1 MNDNT
6 KKLEKLI
13 TNIRVCMSCQ
23 EENDFWERWG
33 NLDLNKEIE
42 ELENV
47 TFFDYPITEYQAQK
61 MCNDAKK
68 LHDKFAKVYDLL
80 VSRIDQEG
88 ENKTICHRLGSIE
101 INLMEESIRLS
112 GYSQTPQT
120 SEKDI
125 KEIIKNDYD
134 LLGCFLPQRKNYSDN
149 GFAGT
154 KESIDVVC
162 EIISFAQTI
171 QGQDQWQYKLFEEIK
186 QYEGNKLF
194 NKPAKWVITK
204 FAEYGIKLNPNTVK
218 YLYGKIKKEI
228 EDKKK

>member
-1 MNDNT
+1 MNDNI

-33 NLDLNKEIE
+33 DLDLNKIIE

-80 VSRIDQEG
+80 GSRIGQE
-88 ENKTICHRLGSIE
+88 EKNKTICYRLDSIE

-125 KEIIKNDYD
+125 KEIIKKDYD
-134 LLGCFLPQRKNYSDN
+134 LLGCFPPIKNYDAKN
-149 GFAGT
+149 LYTGT
-154 KESIDVVC
+154 TESVDIVC

-171 QGQDQWQYKLFEEIK
+171 QGQEQWQYKLFEEIK
-186 QYEGNKLF
+186 QYERNKLF
-194 NKPAKWVITK
+194 NKPQKWVITK
-204 FAEYGIKLNPNTVK
+204 FAEYGVKLNPNTVK
-218 YLYGKIKKEI
+218 KWYIKK
-228 EDKKK
+228 K